1 MKQVLFVSPK
11 KRRMNPAE
19 LPQRNTEEVD
29 TIMTASFLD
38 RDHSVAA
45 AGYSRWLVPP
55 AALAIHLS
63 IGQVYAF
70 SVFKNPL
77 LGLHGADGSTWNL
90 EQVGFIFSI
99 AIAFLG
105 LSAALFGAWLERAGP
120 RRAMFY
126 AAVCFSVG
134 FYIASF
140 GASIHSLP
148 LIYLGYGA
156 VGGIGLGLG
165 YISPV
170 STLIKWFPDRPGL
183 ATGLAIMG
191 FGGGAM
197 IGGPLANQLMAHFRA
212 AGQPAIPYTLAVMG
226 TIYFL
231 FMMYGVFTI
240 RVPAKDWKPSGWI
253 PAAKKDALISTHNVA
268 VDQAWRTPQFWL
280 LWVIL
285 FTNVTAGIGI
295 LEQASPMIQD
305 LFKGHITAVAAVG
318 FVGILSIFNMAGR
331 FLWASVSDFLGR
343 KVTYFIFFTLGAALY
358 TFLPLTRLD
367 HLNSVL
373 LFVLTAAVLLSMYGG
388 GFATIPAYLKDLF
401 GGYNVSA
408 IHGRL
413 LTAWSAA
420 GIIGPLIVNGIL
432 DHYVRNK
439 LPKEQAYPLILH
451 IMAGLLV
458 VGFLANLLVRPVAER
473 FWLKDEEVVFPA
485 TPPLLTRYPE
495 HSYGS

>member
-1 MKQVLFVSPK
+1 MFL
-11 KRRMNPAE
+11 
-19 LPQRNTEEVD
+19 
-29 TIMTASFLD
+29 SFLD
-38 RDHSVAA
+38 RDRSVAKP
-45 AGYSRWLVPP
+45 GYSRWLVPP

-63 IGQVYAF
+63 IGQVYSF

-77 LGLHGADGSTWNL
+77 LALHGPNGAAWSL

-105 LSAALFGAWLERAGP
+105 ISAAIFGAWLERVGP

-126 AAVCFSVG
+126 AAICFGAG

-140 GASIHSLP
+140 GASIHSLA
-148 LIYLGYGA
+148 LIYLGYGV

-197 IGGPLANQLMAHFRA
+197 IGGPLANQLMAHFKA
-212 AGQPAIPYTLAVMG
+212 AGQPAIPYTLVVMG
-226 TIYFL
+226 TLYFI
-231 FMMYGVFTI
+231 FMMFGVFTI
-240 RVPAKDWKPSGWI
+240 RIPEKDWKPEGWV
-253 PAAKKDALISTHNVA
+253 PSEKHSALISSHNVA
-268 VDQAWRTPQFWL
+268 VTQAWRTPQFCL
-280 LWVIL
+280 LWIIL

-295 LEQASPMIQD
+295 LEQAAPMIQD

-318 FVGILSIFNMAGR
+318 FVGILSIFNMVGR
-331 FLWASVSDFLGR
+331 FVWASLSDFIGR
-343 KVTYFIFFTLGAALY
+343 KGTYFVFFTLGALLY
-358 TFLPLTRLD
+358 FFLPLTRLD
-367 HLNSVL
+367 HLNSIS
-373 LFVLTAAVLLSMYGG
+373 LFVLTAAVLISMYGG

-432 DHYVRNK
+432 DHYIVNK

-451 IMAGLLV
+451 IMATLMLI
-458 VGFLANLLVRPVAER
+458 GFLANLLVRPVAEKY
-473 FWLKDEEVVFPA
+473 WLTDKNIVVPDGPA
-485 TPPLLTRYPE
+485 
-495 HSYGS
+495 H

>member
-1 MKQVLFVSPK
+1 MAL
-11 KRRMNPAE
+11 
-19 LPQRNTEEVD
+19 
-29 TIMTASFLD
+29 SFLD
-38 RDHSVAA
+38 RERSIAP

-77 LGLHGADGSTWNL
+77 LALHGADGSTWSL
-90 EQVGFIFSI
+90 KEVGYIFSI

-105 LSAALFGAWLERAGP
+105 ISAALFGAWLERAGP

-126 AAVCFSVG
+126 AATCFGTG
-134 FYIASF
+134 FLIAAA
-140 GASIHSLP
+140 GVHLHQLA
-148 LIYLGYGA
+148 LIYLGYG
-156 VGGIGLGLG
+156 VIGGIGLGLG

-183 ATGLAIMG
+183 STGLAIMG

-197 IGGPLANQLMAHFRA
+197 IGGPLANQLMGYFKA
-212 AGQPAIPYTLAVMG
+212 AGMPSIPFTMITMG
-226 TIYFL
+226 VIYFL
-231 FMMYGVFTI
+231 FMMFGVFMI
-240 RVPAKDWKPSGWI
+240 RVPRDGWKPADWTAPEKHS
-253 PAAKKDALISTHNVA
+253 ALISTHNVA
-268 VDQAWRTPQFWL
+268 VEQAWKTPQFWL

-295 LEQASPMIQD
+295 LEQAAPMIQD
-305 LFKGHITAVAAVG
+305 LFRSSVGPAAAVG
-318 FVGILSIFNMAGR
+318 FVGLLSIFNMAGR
-331 FLWASVSDFLGR
+331 FFWASVSDFIGR
-343 KVTYFIFFTLGAALY
+343 KATYFCFFTLGAVLY
-358 TFLPLTRLD
+358 FFLPLTRAD
-367 HLNSVL
+367 RMDSVP
-373 LFVLTAAVLLSMYGG
+373 LFVGIAVVLLSMYGG

-420 GIIGPLIVNGIL
+420 GIIGPLIVNAIL
-432 DHYVRNK
+432 DHYVKNK
-439 LPKEQAYPLILH
+439 LPKQDAYPLILH

-458 VGFLANLLVRPVAER
+458 VGFIANLLVRAVDEKY
-473 FWLKDEEVVFPA
+473 WLKDKDVREPVSPA
-485 TPPLLTRYPE
+485 
-495 HSYGS
+495 H